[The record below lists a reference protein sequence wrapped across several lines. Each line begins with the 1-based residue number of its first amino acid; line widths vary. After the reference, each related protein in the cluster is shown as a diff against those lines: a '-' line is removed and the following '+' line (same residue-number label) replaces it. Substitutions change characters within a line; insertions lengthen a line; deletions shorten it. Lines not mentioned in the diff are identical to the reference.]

1 MGSRN
6 GFDADLALDELQ
18 NVVDLG
24 SGAVTVAQRQAN
36 ALTNLGL
43 NSGTPAAPGIPNS
56 TSGTLPPS
64 LGIFTDGKQSF
75 AVDVEHLVAQQ
86 ANYTLAN
93 VTTAQPAFNGSTNGA
108 VTLGAGNKYF
118 FEAQYLIANTGTTSH
133 TWSVLFGGTAT
144 LTAIS
149 YAALGLSG
157 TATGALA
164 SGVLFGQ
171 SAVATAVVVTAAST
185 SATEFVTVMLYGYVS
200 VNAAGTFIP
209 QVKLSA
215 ATGVAANVLPG
226 SYFRMWKVP
235 TGPIGTWS

>member
-6 GFDADLALDELQ
+6 GFDADQELDELA
-18 NVVDLG
+18 NVVDRG
-24 SGAVTVAQRQAN
+24 SGAISVAQRQAN

-43 NSGTPAAPGIPNS
+43 NAGTPATSGVPGS
-56 TSGTLPPS
+56 TSGTVPIQ
-64 LGIFTDGKQSF
+64 LGLFAGSTQTFTFD
-75 AVDVEHLVAQQ
+75 AEHLDVLQ
-86 ANYTLAN
+86 AAYTLGN
-93 VTTAQPAFNGSTNGA
+93 VTTAQPALNSTTNGA

-118 FEAQYLIANTGTTSH
+118 FEAEYLISNTGTTSH

-157 TATGALA
+157 TASGALA

-185 SATEFVTVMLYGYVS
+185 SATEFVTVFIKGYVS
-200 VNAAGTFIP
+200 INAAGTFIP

-215 ATGVAANVLPG
+215 ATGTAATMLVG
-226 SYFRMWKVP
+226 SYFRLWKVP
-235 TGPIGTWS
+235 TGPIGTWT